1 MKRVFLLLMAA
12 AVLAAFSGC
21 GGSPDVNSEANLSE
35 ESSGP
40 DAETEAEL
48 TQVLDDFRVYYG
60 GFYEKAAASSDEEF
74 YGGPGLLLVTRDD
87 EADTIEFLEGQ
98 AQESG
103 DGELPSLCGELAATY
118 EEIHDFPADTKQE
131 EYVDFCARLYAQME
145 RLAGYLDESMPE
157 GVLPMPEL
165 EPVSAAE
172 SAAESVPESAN
183 ASAAGS
189 GETIPNSRWDSDDGY
204 TLIFYHG
211 QVYLGTT
218 FESDETILSG
228 GQAAT
233 YEIQDGAI
241 RFQAVGDPRTA
252 VFSYDG
258 STMTDTNGEMFDD
271 GSAFTESYG
280 LT

>member
-1 MKRVFLLLMAA
+1 MAA

-74 YGGPGLLLVTRDD
+74 YGGPGLLLVTRED
-87 EADTIEFLEGQ
+87 EADTVQFLEEQ

-131 EYVDFCARLYAQME
+131 EYIDFCERLYAQME